1 MQLTGRRMVM
11 MLIRGY
17 RCLVSPLFGPACR
30 YHPTCSRYA
39 ETAVERFG
47 VWRGGWLAVCRI
59 GRCHPWRD
67 GGFDPV
73 PPARLPH

>member
-1 MQLTGRRMVM
+1 MQLTGRWMAIM
-11 MLIRGY
+11 FIRGY

-39 ETAVERFG
+39 QTAIERFG
-47 VWRGGWLAVCRI
+47 VWRGAWLALCRI

-73 PPARLPH
+73 PPAGPQR